1 MQISRAS
8 ALTWVGEDILSRLE
22 AFDRS
27 LDALA
32 TGMSE
37 SQLAAVLAQLDKIN
51 AIAGAFDVTQC
62 EPLSRYMLALKDV
75 LCLWRDTPS
84 SLSPQS
90 VTVASLATRSLCD
103 YLSLIHG
110 GAALSEL
117 TLFPDYQRICDVLSR
132 EYSPMDLWSQQEARR
147 CLELWADSQKLE
159 ARLAR
164 LQTSGEHQ
172 ARDVSS
178 VEVSLLSVL
187 RQRSVEAGKKLQM
200 VCDERARQESSQA
213 VIAALVSSIIQ
224 AVVQQDLELDV
235 FLKRYL
241 LASLS
246 WLKAQTVPTDFAVQ
260 SVFWGF
266 LAWQAKQSAPRAS
279 DTKAQLAIDYLAQTA
294 RWLKVRGSRYSHVYF
309 NPEFRKTL
317 IEAQQAVSA
326 AVHVCGSFA
335 LTGALRANNSAAED
349 ESGAVFKK
357 MGFAL
362 NALHPSAVKFNQAF
376 HAVISDSQIR
386 PRREVQIEIAS
397 VLLVIGAMLSSMKS
411 ADESELEKY
420 FFDLTQRLQAL
431 KEQRT
436 LAAYEPWMLEFWGRQ
451 NWQAALSHIVEQLL
465 NKLQEVESA
474 FEKAWSQ
481 TKPADGFSL
490 ALDKLQQIK
499 AIGQVLKFDDFA
511 AAVSQLQEK
520 IPAALAA
527 PQDTHTPLQQ
537 ALTSDLAHLSLM
549 LSTWTYKPKILRFTP
564 GLDDQDAFPVSESVF
579 EIMTPSLMTAI
590 EEPIH
595 QEPSSQAFKQQ
606 DWDDEEPIESIFL
619 AEADEMLAQAQQC
632 IDKLR
637 AEPQNSEN
645 LVTLRRSFHTLKG
658 GARVVGLVPYGE
670 AAWLVEARLNE
681 QLARSSFAE
690 PALLNVCERQVM
702 KMQAWTHTLRNQVDM
717 DLSVIDWCLDEL
729 KEALAELGRVP
740 KFVPMPPIS
749 LPAVVW
755 QQDEPSVEREEE
767 IKTIGDLQISI
778 QLYQAYLNETD
789 EWSRQLALALSEWAL
804 DDSGPIQ
811 AQSLMWAHALAGSS
825 ATIGFQSCSQL
836 AKLIEQVIER
846 IQTES
851 FYAPTVAQTLS
862 DAAEELRRLLH
873 QFAAGFL
880 KTVDAQLL
888 ERLQAYLEPLLTTAF
903 KPDAA
908 TPPATPLA
916 LAAATE
922 QVGPRSNSAVVDADM
937 RVVFAEE
944 CAQLTA
950 SLDAALRA
958 WMQAPAEREH
968 RSQALGALHTLKGSA
983 RLVGEQVLAHS
994 AHVLESNIEDL
1005 SAQPSTQQIQS
1016 LLQQADDLVGQFA
1029 KTSSTIQSPDAR
1041 LAVITPAETQ
1051 ETMRVHTSTIDRLT
1065 NQTGELMIARS
1076 RLAAEIARS
1085 QHTIADMT
1093 VQVQRLRDQLR
1104 ELELQTE
1111 SQLQSRSPQT
1121 SDQEHHH
1128 FDPLE
1133 LDRFTRT
1140 QELVRFMAEAVGD
1153 ISTLQRNLQR
1163 GLNNAEDE
1171 LAVQHRHTRDIQRN
1185 LLRTRMVAFDS
1196 IGERLRRVVRV
1207 SSQSLGKSTDL
1218 LIQNG
1223 EQEMDRSVLER
1234 MIPVFEHLLRNAV
1247 VHGIEMP
1254 ARRLTQGKA
1263 EQGRIVIALAQQ
1275 GNDVTV
1281 TLQDDGQG
1289 IDREALLAKA
1299 RQQFGRLDFPADPT
1313 ELIFMQGLSLAESVS
1328 ELAGRGIGMDVV
1340 RSQVLV
1346 LGGRVEVSST
1356 KNQSTTFKLILPL
1369 TTAVTQ
1375 IALVRLGSH
1384 LLGVP
1389 SHLISSI
1396 ERIKPEQMQQT
1407 KRLRSFT
1414 HEERSVP
1421 FYDFR
1426 SLLHY
1431 KKSSTQAQKNGTTT
1445 ERVIL
1450 VQSAGQMVAL
1460 HVDEVI
1466 GNQEVIVKN
1475 LGVQLAK
1482 MPGLSG
1488 MTVLPSGQIVLI
1500 YNPVALAAV
1509 YGTRALPSD
1518 ESSAVSGDDANGINQ
1533 PKAPLVLVV
1542 DDSIT
1547 MRRVLQRFLL
1557 REACRVSLA
1566 ADGHHA
1572 LDALRL
1578 ETPALVLSDV
1588 EMPRMDGFELL
1599 SNIRA
1604 SQQWHDLPVVMI
1616 TSRIA
1621 DKHRDR
1627 AVELGANEYLGKPYS
1642 EDELLKVLRRY
1653 VDHPVVRVI

>member
-32 TGMSE
+32 TNMSE

-75 LCLWRDTPS
+75 LCLWRDSPS

-90 VTVASLATRSLCD
+90 VAVASLATRSLCD

-132 EYSPMDLWSQQEARR
+132 ECSPMDLWSQQEARR

-159 ARLAR
+159 ARLER
-164 LQTSGEHQ
+164 LQTSGDHQ
-172 ARDVSS
+172 AHDVSS

-187 RQRSVEAGKKLQM
+187 RQRSVEAGKNLKM
-200 VCDERARQESSQA
+200 VCNERASQEPSQV

-260 SVFWGF
+260 SVFWGGV
-266 LAWQAKQSAPRAS
+266 AWQAKQSAPRAS
-279 DTKAQLAIDYLAQTA
+279 DTKAQLALDYLAQTA
-294 RWLKVRGSRYSHVYF
+294 QWLKVRGSRYSHVYF

-326 AVHVCGSFA
+326 AVHACGSFA
-335 LTGALRANNSAAED
+335 LTGALSANNSAAED
-349 ESGAVFKK
+349 DSGAVFKK
-357 MGFAL
+357 MGLAL
-362 NALHPSAVKFNQAF
+362 NALHPSAAKFNQAF

-397 VLLVIGAMLSSMKS
+397 ILLLIGAMLSSMKS
-411 ADESELEKY
+411 VDESELEKY
-420 FFDLTQRLQAL
+420 FFDLTQRLQTL

-520 IPAALAA
+520 TPAALAA
-527 PQDTHTPLQQ
+527 PKDTHTPFQQ

-549 LSTWTYKPKILRFTP
+549 LGTWTYKPKARHFTP
-564 GLDDQDAFPVSESVF
+564 ELDDPDVPPAPEPVF

-590 EEPIH
+590 EEPIY
-595 QEPSSQAFKQQ
+595 QEPSGQASTDQG
-606 DWDDEEPIESIFL
+606 WDDEESIESIFWT
-619 AEADEMLAQAQQC
+619 EADEMLTQAQQC

-637 AEPQNSEN
+637 VEPQNSEN
-645 LVTLRRSFHTLKG
+645 LVTLKRAFHTLKG
-658 GARVVGLVPYGE
+658 GARVVGLAPYGE
-670 AAWLVEARLNE
+670 AAWLVEAHLNE
-681 QLARSSFAE
+681 QLVKSSFAE

-702 KMQAWTHTLRNQVDM
+702 KMQAWTHTLRNQVNM
-717 DLSVIDWCLDEL
+717 DLSVIDWRLDEL
-729 KEALAELGRVP
+729 KEALTDSGRVP
-740 KFVPMPPIS
+740 EFVPMPSIS
-749 LPAVVW
+749 PPAVVW

-767 IKTIGDLQISI
+767 VKTIGDLQISI

-789 EWSRQLALALSEWAL
+789 EWSRQLSLALSEWAL
-804 DDSGPIQ
+804 DDSEPIQ

-880 KTVDAQLL
+880 KTVDVQLL
-888 ERLQAYLEPLLTTAF
+888 ERLQAYLEPLPAIAF
-903 KPDAA
+903 ESGAA
-908 TPPATPLA
+908 TPPL

-922 QVGPRSNSAVVDADM
+922 QVVPRSNSAVVDADM

-983 RLVGEQVLAHS
+983 RLVGEQALAHS

-1005 SAQPSTQQIQS
+1005 SAQPSAQQIQS

-1029 KTSSTIQSPDAR
+1029 KTSSTIQSPDTR
-1041 LAVITPAETQ
+1041 LAVATPVAAQ

-1111 SQLQSRSPQT
+1111 SQLQSRNPQA
-1121 SDQEHHH
+1121 SDQEHYH

-1140 QELVRFMAEAVGD
+1140 QELVRFMAEAIGD

-1299 RQQFGRLDFPADPT
+1299 RQQFGQLDFPAALT

-1340 RSQVLV
+1340 RSQVLA

-1356 KNQSTTFKLILPL
+1356 KAKSTTFKLILPL

-1396 ERIKPEQMQQT
+1396 ERIKPEKMQRS

-1421 FYDFR
+1421 FYDFG

-1431 KKSSTQAQKNGTTT
+1431 KPSTQAQQNGTTT

-1460 HVDEVI
+1460 HVDEVV

-1475 LGVQLAK
+1475 LGAQLAK

-1509 YGTRALPSD
+1509 YGARALQSD
-1518 ESSAVSGDDANGINQ
+1518 ETSAVVSSDTNDMVQ

-1557 REACRVSLA
+1557 REGCRVSLA

-1599 SNIRA
+1599 SSIRA

-1627 AVELGANEYLGKPYS
+1627 ATELGANEYLGKPYS
-1642 EDELLKVLRRY
+1642 EDELLKVLRHY